1 MKQRRRKT
9 QGSMETRHGA
19 YIVCRFMIDLQDMR
33 TCTKQC
39 GHSLNFED
47 GMELTSMQYRRL
59 GNSGLKVSEIAL
71 GSWLTVGAASDPRLP
86 ERIIDRAYG
95 HGINL
100 FDTANVYHH
109 GEAERIVGHALAKYE
124 RSSYVLA
131 TKVCVPVGDG
141 PNDRG
146 LSRKHIREQC
156 DLSLKRLGVDYIDL
170 YQCHRYDPDTPLDE
184 TLRALD
190 DLVKAGKVL
199 YTGVSMWKP
208 AQIVD
213 AVRTGA
219 ELNLNRIISSQPQY
233 HMLLREPEL
242 ELIPVC
248 EKEGLGQIVFSPLA
262 QGALTGKYEP
272 GGMIPPSSRAADPK
286 QNGAI
291 SRWIDEDH
299 LKRVQRLKPIADHA
313 GISLAQMALAW
324 ILRQPSV
331 ASCIVGA
338 SKPEQ
343 VDHNVHASGIRLDS
357 ATLDAIDA
365 ALKFEEK

>member
-1 MKQRRRKT
+1 
-9 QGSMETRHGA
+9 
-19 YIVCRFMIDLQDMR
+19 
-33 TCTKQC
+33 
-39 GHSLNFED
+39 
-47 GMELTSMQYRRL
+47 MQYRRL
-59 GNSGLKVSEIAL
+59 GNSGLKVSEISL
-71 GSWLTVGAASDPRLP
+71 GSWLTVGAASDSGLP

-95 HGINL
+95 LGINL
-100 FDTANVYHH
+100 FDTANVYHL
-109 GEAERIVGHALAKYE
+109 GEAERIVGRALAKYE

-131 TKVCVPVGDG
+131 TKVCVPMGDG

-213 AVRTGA
+213 AVRTGS
-219 ELNLNRIISSQPQY
+219 ELNLNRIVSSQPQY
-233 HMLLREPEL
+233 HMLLREPEQ
-242 ELIPVC
+242 ELIPLC
-248 EKEGLGQIVFSPLA
+248 EREGVGQIVFSPLA

-272 GGMIPPSSRAADPK
+272 GRQLPPSSRAVDPK

-291 SRWIDEDH
+291 SRWISEDN
-299 LKRVQRLKPIADHA
+299 LKRVQRLKPIADQT
-313 GISLAQMALAW
+313 GLSLAQLALAW
-324 ILRQPSV
+324 ILRLPSV

-338 SKPEQ
+338 SRPEQ
-343 VDHNVHASGIRLDS
+343 IEHNARASGIKLDAATLNAIDS
-357 ATLDAIDA
+357 ALDLED
-365 ALKFEEK
+365 